1 MSSCKIEN
9 EFFAKPKTHLRE
21 KEKKNEIEIFFF
33 LILAKAIGQDLKPEN
48 VLRKQ
53 AVRLALPRN
62 GSHDLFLKKII
73 LEGN

>member
-21 KEKKNEIEIFFF
+21 KEKKKEIEIFFY
-33 LILAKAIGQDLKPEN
+33 ILAEAIGQDLKPEN

-62 GSHDLFLKKII
+62 GTHDLFLKKII